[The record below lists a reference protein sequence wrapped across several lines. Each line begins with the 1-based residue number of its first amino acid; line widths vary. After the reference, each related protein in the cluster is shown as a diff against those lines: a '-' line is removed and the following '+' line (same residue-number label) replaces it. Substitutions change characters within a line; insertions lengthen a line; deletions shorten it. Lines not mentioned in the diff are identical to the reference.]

1 MSRGISRRQFTR
13 GVLAA
18 SLTAALKP
26 YSAAWG
32 ASDSSNLFDYIVVG
46 SGAGGGPLAARLAS
60 AGFKVAVLEAGLDP
74 LGSEANAIDPT
85 TGIVY
90 QVPAFAGIASETDLL
105 SWAFFVKHYGNPAQQ
120 ARDTKLVYEDP
131 AKTIPKGIYYPRGS
145 TLGGS
150 TAHDAMVWVYP
161 HDDDWEAIAETTGD
175 PSWRPRRMREIFER
189 IERCE
194 YCQQMQPGH
203 GFNGY
208 MPTSLFDKENIF
220 GLYPVLRDM
229 AEAGAGPTNLEIN
242 DPLVARGAV
251 GAFNAPMHVGLAMA
265 EGFPSPPFPP
275 FPVTKRRISIRE
287 HLVATQQAYPD
298 KLFLITGALAS
309 KILMD
314 GKRVVGIEFLQAPPL
329 GDPVDARKLYEAD
342 QHFDSSF
349 VPNTHRI
356 YARREVILSAGVYNT
371 PQLLKLSGIGP
382 ASELK
387 ALGINVVV
395 DLPGVGQNLQDRYEI
410 TVNVQLN
417 EAIQL
422 YTQCMPLPNPLTDPC
437 LVQAWLTGQG
447 LPSISTPFYGPYAN
461 NANYAFRIAK
471 SRPDLDLPDLFI
483 AGQATQFDGFFP
495 GYSQM
500 TLGQTWTWLILKV
513 HTKNTAGTVTLRSTD
528 PRKMP
533 EINFHYF
540 KEGNNDTYPDDLNA
554 AVEGVK
560 LARSYVN
567 DPQAAQHVAAELHPG
582 PGVQTDEEISRYIQ
596 DEAWGHH
603 ASCTAKIGADNDPMA
618 VLDSSFRVRGV
629 KRLRVVDACALPH
642 IPGFFPVASIIM
654 LGEKAGDAIL
664 EHAHRTHGRDDE
676 D

>member
-1 MSRGISRRQFTR
+1 MKKFDPNTRPSAGVSRRQFTR
-13 GVLAA
+13 SLLAA
-18 SLTAALKP
+18 SLAAAVKP
-26 YSAAWG
+26 FSPAWG
-32 ASDSSNLFDYIVVG
+32 ASDSSILFDYIIVG
-46 SGAGGGPLAARLAS
+46 SGAGGGPLAARLARE
-60 AGFKVAVLEAGLDP
+60 GFKVALLEAGLDA
-74 LGSEANAIDPT
+74 LGPEANAIDPS
-85 TGIVY
+85 TGIIY

-105 SWAFFVKHYGNPAQQ
+105 SWAFFVKHYGDPVQQ
-120 ARDTKLVYEDP
+120 ARDSKFVHG
-131 AKTIPKGIYYPRGS
+131 KGIYYPRGS

-161 HDDDWEAIAETTGD
+161 HDDDWEDIAETTGD
-175 PSWRPRRMREIFER
+175 PSWSPNLMREIFER

-194 YCQQMQPGH
+194 YCQQTQGH

-208 MPTSLFDKENIF
+208 MPVSLFDKQNIF

-229 AEAGAGPTNLEIN
+229 AEAGAGPTNLDIN
-242 DPLVARGAV
+242 DPLVATGEV
-251 GAFNAPMHVGLAMA
+251 GAFNAPMHVGLAAA

-275 FPVTKRRISIRE
+275 FPLTKRRISIRE
-287 HLVATQQAYPD
+287 HLVATQQAHPD

-314 GKRVVGIEFLQAPPL
+314 GKSVFGIEFLQAPPPRNL
-329 GDPVDARKLYEAD
+329 LDAPKLYEAD
-342 QHFDSSF
+342 QHFDPSF

-387 ALGINVVV
+387 ALGINVLA
-395 DLPGVGQNLQDRYEI
+395 DLPGVGRNLQDRYEI

-422 YTQCMPLPNPLTDPC
+422 YTQCMPSSPTDPC

-471 SRPDLDLPDLFI
+471 SRPDLELPDLFI

-528 PRKMP
+528 PRRMP

-554 AVEGVK
+554 ALEGVK

-567 DPQAAQHVAAELHPG
+567 CPQAAQHVAAELHPG
-582 PGVQTDEEISRYIQ
+582 PGVETDDEIRKYIQ

-603 ASCTAKIGADNDPMA
+603 ASCTAKIGADDDPMA

-654 LGEKAGDAIL
+654 LGEKAGDVIL
-664 EHAHRTHGRDDE
+664 EHAHRAHWEDDE
-676 D
+676 G

>member
-1 MSRGISRRQFTR
+1 MKRFDPNTRPSAGVSRRQFTR
-13 GVLAA
+13 SLLAA
-18 SLTAALKP
+18 SLAAAVKP
-26 YSAAWG
+26 FSPAWG
-32 ASDSSNLFDYIVVG
+32 ASDSSILFDYIIVG
-46 SGAGGGPLAARLAS
+46 SGAGGGPLAARLARE
-60 AGFKVAVLEAGLDP
+60 GFKVALLEAGLDA
-74 LGSEANAIDPT
+74 LGPEANAIDPS
-85 TGIVY
+85 TGIIY

-105 SWAFFVKHYGNPAQQ
+105 SWAFFVKHYGDPVQQ
-120 ARDTKLVYEDP
+120 ARDSKFVHG
-131 AKTIPKGIYYPRGS
+131 KGIYYPRGS

-161 HDDDWEAIAETTGD
+161 HDDDWEDIAETTGD
-175 PSWRPRRMREIFER
+175 PSWSPNLMREIFER

-194 YCQQMQPGH
+194 YCQQTQGH

-208 MPTSLFDKENIF
+208 MPVSLFDKQNIF

-229 AEAGAGPTNLEIN
+229 AEAGAGPTNLDIN
-242 DPLVARGAV
+242 DPLVATGEV
-251 GAFNAPMHVGLAMA
+251 GAFNAPMHVGLAAA

-275 FPVTKRRISIRE
+275 FPLTKRRISIRE
-287 HLVATQQAYPD
+287 HLVATQQAHPD

-314 GKRVVGIEFLQAPPL
+314 GKSVFGIEFLQAPPPRNL
-329 GDPVDARKLYEAD
+329 LDAPKLYEAD
-342 QHFDSSF
+342 QHFDPSF

-387 ALGINVVV
+387 ALGINVLA
-395 DLPGVGQNLQDRYEI
+395 DLPGVGRNLQDRYEI

-422 YTQCMPLPNPLTDPC
+422 YTQCMPSSPTDPC

-471 SRPDLDLPDLFI
+471 SRPDLELPDLFI

-528 PRKMP
+528 PRRMP

-554 AVEGVK
+554 ALEGVK

-567 DPQAAQHVAAELHPG
+567 CPQAAQHVAAELHPG
-582 PGVQTDEEISRYIQ
+582 PGVETDDEIRKYIQ

-603 ASCTAKIGADNDPMA
+603 ASCTAKIGADDDPMA

-654 LGEKAGDAIL
+654 LGEKAGDVIL
-664 EHAHRTHGRDDE
+664 EHAHRAHWEDDE
-676 D
+676 G

>member
-1 MSRGISRRQFTR
+1 MSRGISRRHFTR

-18 SLTAALKP
+18 SLAAALKP

-32 ASDSSNLFDYIVVG
+32 APDSSVFDYIVVG

-60 AGFKVAVLEAGLDP
+60 EGYKVALLEAGLDA
-74 LGSEANAIDPT
+74 LGPEANAIDQS
-85 TGIVY
+85 TGIIY

-105 SWAFFVKHYGNPAQQ
+105 SWAFFVKHYGDPVQQ
-120 ARDTKLVYEDP
+120 ARDSKFVP
-131 AKTIPKGIYYPRGS
+131 GKGIYYPRGS

-161 HDDDWEAIAETTGD
+161 HDDDWEAVAETTGD
-175 PSWRPRRMREIFER
+175 PSWSPQLMREIFER

-194 YCQQMQPGH
+194 YCQQRQGHGQTRGH

-208 MPTSLFDKENIF
+208 MPVSLFDKENIF

-229 AEAGAGPTNLEIN
+229 AEAVAGPTNLDIN
-242 DPLVARGAV
+242 DPLVATGEV
-251 GAFNAPMHVGLAMA
+251 GAFNAPMHVGLARA
-265 EGFPSPPFPP
+265 QGFPFRA
-275 FPVTKRRISIRE
+275 VTQRRISIRE
-287 HLVATQQAYPD
+287 HLVATQRAHPD

-314 GKRVVGIEFLQAPPL
+314 GQRVFGVEFLQAPPPRNL
-329 GDPVDARKLYEAD
+329 LDSPKLYEAD
-342 QHFDSSF
+342 QHFDPAF
-349 VPNTHRI
+349 VPNTHQI
-356 YARREVILSAGVYNT
+356 YADREVILSAGVYNT

-382 ASELK
+382 ASELR
-387 ALGINVVV
+387 ALGINVVA

-410 TVNVQLN
+410 SVNVQLKP
-417 EAIQL
+417 EDAIGL
-422 YTQCMPLPNPLTDPC
+422 YTQCMPSSQTDPC
-437 LVQAWLTGQG
+437 FQAWLTGQG

-471 SRPDLDLPDLFI
+471 SRPDLKLPDLFI

-528 PRKMP
+528 PRRMP

-540 KEGNNDTYPDDLNA
+540 TEGNNDTDPDDLNA
-554 AVEGVK
+554 ALEGVK

-567 DPQAAQHVAAELHPG
+567 DPQAKQHVAEELHPG
-582 PGVQTDEEISRYIQ
+582 PGVQTDDEIRTYIRDQ
-596 DEAWGHH
+596 AWGHH

-654 LGEKAGDAIL
+654 LGEKAGDVIL
-664 EHAHRTHGRDDE
+664 EHAHRMHGRDDE
-676 D
+676 G